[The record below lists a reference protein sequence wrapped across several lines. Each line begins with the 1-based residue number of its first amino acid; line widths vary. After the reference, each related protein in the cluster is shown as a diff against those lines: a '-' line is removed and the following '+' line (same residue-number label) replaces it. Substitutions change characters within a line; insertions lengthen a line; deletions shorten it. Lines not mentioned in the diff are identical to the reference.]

1 MPYTSLCRPPATNSC
16 PGALQVNNAGVARVP
31 GQEDLPALTEIAVE
45 DAAMQFAFVYQTNVF
60 AVITVTN
67 AFLPLLKKA
76 PAARIVNVSSGLAS
90 LTRGKT
96 ISMYTAYS
104 SSKTALNAITLHY
117 AADLKDTPIKVN
129 GVCPG
134 HCATALNNFKGA
146 KDPSDGA
153 KIAVTMAM
161 LPSDGA
167 TGGFFDDDGTVPW

>member
-1 MPYTSLCRPPATNSC
+1 
-16 PGALQVNNAGVARVP
+16 VNNAGIAQVP
-31 GQEDLPALTEIAVE
+31 GQEQLPALSEIAVE
-45 DAAMQFAFVYQTNVF
+45 DAAQQFAFIYQTNVF

-67 AFLPLLKKA
+67 AFLPLLRRA

-104 SSKTALNAITLHY
+104 SSKTALNAITVHY

-129 GVCPG
+129 SVCPG